1 MSMSSRW
8 RDPLVRRVT
17 RLVVVIVLAGCAD
30 RPPTVS
36 PGGEASAT
44 LTRLLTAAH
53 EMRIA
58 SSISLQIR
66 YGQTVER
73 LPGVGI
79 KEEEE
84 RAKTARALLD
94 TLATVDR
101 ATLSE
106 SERVS
111 ADVLDWILANDVDA
125 PQYHWLSFA
134 LATPYQSPLTS
145 ELLLLG
151 RDLPIDSPGA
161 RSRLLARLAEIGPLA
176 DSIRAGLMVRAEKG
190 IRIPKAEIRQI
201 VATFGGL
208 KPAGLNSPYAPSS
221 ARLATLPDSVRTD
234 FGNAVAK
241 TVDDIINP
249 AIERVIEYVGGDY
262 LAAAP
267 DQVGLKQYPGGEAY
281 YRFLVRYLTTLDVT
295 PEAIHQTG
303 LDHLAKLETSM
314 DSLLGVIGFKGTR
327 KEFQA
332 AMAKDPRFLA
342 KTPEDVGARYQKYYD
357 AIKPHVAKLFS
368 RLPEAP
374 AEFRR
379 LNPALE
385 GSQTYG
391 FYQLPSPP
399 TPVGVYYY
407 NASNLSQRSL
417 FQVAPIA
424 YHELVPGHHFQMA
437 LAAEN
442 SDLPPLRRDFYTT
455 AHGEGWAEYASE
467 LPNELG
473 LYRDPY
479 DRYGRL
485 VSEAFLTTRL
495 VVDPGMNLLGWSR
508 EKAMEFMREHTMT
521 AESEIESETLRY
533 SVDMPGQA
541 LGYKMG
547 ALEFWRLRRKAEQ
560 ALGSRFEVRA
570 FHSLILDQGG
580 LPMAVVG
587 GLVDRWLAARGA
599 LVGGRPLRKPR

>member
-1 MSMSSRW
+1 MN
-8 RDPLVRRVT
+8 
-17 RLVVVIVLAGCAD
+17 RLCCALSLIIVAGCGD
-30 RPPTVS
+30 RAAT
-36 PGGEASAT
+36 PGAGGGASAT
-44 LTRLLTAAH
+44 LARLLTAAH

-58 SSISLQIR
+58 SSISFQVR
-66 YGQTVER
+66 YGRTVER

-79 KEEEE
+79 QEEEG
-84 RAKTARALLD
+84 RARTAQALLD
-94 TLATVDR
+94 TLATIDR

-111 ADVLDWILANDVDA
+111 ADVLDWLLKSDVEA

-134 LATPYQSPLTS
+134 LATPYQSPLTG

-151 RDLPIDSPGA
+151 RDLPIDSPEG
-161 RSRLLARLAEIGPLA
+161 RNRLLARLAEIGPLT
-176 DSIRAGLMVRAEKG
+176 DSIKAGLEVRAEKG
-190 IRIPKAEIRQI
+190 IRIPKPEVRQI
-201 VATFGGL
+201 VATLGGL
-208 KPAGLNSPYAPSS
+208 RSAGLKSPYAPAA
-221 ARLATLPDSVRTD
+221 ARLATLPDSVRSG
-234 FGNAVAK
+234 FESAVAK
-241 TVDDIINP
+241 TVDDVINP
-249 AIERVIEYVGGDY
+249 ALGRVVDYLGGDY

-281 YRFLVRYLTTLDVT
+281 YRFLVRYMTTLDVT

-303 LDHLAKLETSM
+303 LDHLAKLEASM

-327 KEFQA
+327 REFQA

-357 AIKPHVAKLFS
+357 AIKPHVATLFS
-368 RLPEAP
+368 RLPKAP

-391 FYQLPSPP
+391 YYQLPSPAS
-399 TPVGVYYY
+399 PVGVYYY

-442 SDLPPLRRDFYTT
+442 PDLPLLRRDFYTA

-485 VSEAFLTTRL
+485 ISEAFLTTRL

-508 EKAMEFMREHTMT
+508 EKAMEFMREHTMM
-521 AESEIESETLRY
+521 AESEIASETLRY

-547 ALEFWRLRRKAEQ
+547 ALEFWRLRRKAEE
-560 ALGSRFEVRA
+560 ALGAKFDVRA

-587 GLVDRWLAARGA
+587 GLVDRWLGDSVKR
-599 LVGGRPLRKPR
+599 